1 MTEVEQLM
9 NLIPTARDVSG
20 GRDVSARA
28 SALLAKLVGRV
39 WKLPSRRN
47 SVRVA
52 RSIAVPMRDGVTLVA
67 DHYVPQVTVPVP
79 TILVRTPYGRGAPYS
94 VLYAQIYAERG
105 FHVVVQSCRGT
116 FGSGG
121 VFDPMRTEAE
131 DGQDTVVWLRT
142 QSWFDGR
149 LVTLGLSYLGFAHWA
164 LALDPPPELIA
175 AVVHMGPHDFSK
187 AAFRNGV
194 FDWYN
199 FLGWSE
205 TVGRQ
210 HEVGP
215 VRNLLRMAT
224 ADRRLREPLQRVPL
238 AQGARTL
245 LGDVAPWFDD
255 WLQHP
260 SLDDPFWAQM
270 QHGEALQR
278 LSVPTLL
285 VGGWH
290 DLFLEQTL
298 EQYASLRQR
307 GVPVRL
313 LVGSWSH
320 LDFMVRGGGAV
331 AESVAWLRGC
341 TDGTE
346 SSGGSVLVNV
356 EGSGSW
362 RELTEWPP
370 TESHNELW
378 HLGGDHTLAAT
389 TTGDRHDVWFRYDP
403 RNPTPTAGG
412 AMMSLRAGPRDNRA
426 VEKRADVA
434 VFTSA
439 PLAKSIDVIGDVTAE
454 VFLTRN
460 NPNADL
466 FVRVCDVK
474 PDGRSINVCDGIVRL
489 TDQDPL
495 TGAVRVS
502 LKATAHHFAAGQ
514 RIRVQIAGGAH
525 PRFARNPGTGSLDG
539 AQSELQGTTFAIA
552 TGGESD
558 STVCLPIWQGALR

>member
-1 MTEVEQLM
+1 M
-9 NLIPTARDVSG
+9 NFSSTARD
-20 GRDVSARA
+20 AALRA
-28 SALLAKLVGRV
+28 GTPAHGSALLAKLAARA
-39 WKLPSRRN
+39 WKLPPRRN
-47 SVRVA
+47 PVRVV
-52 RSIAVPMRDGVTLVA
+52 RSIDVPMSDGVTLVT
-67 DHYVPQVTVPVP
+67 DHYAPQIAGPAP
-79 TILVRTPYGRGAPYS
+79 TILVRSPYGRGAPYS

-105 FHVVVQSCRGT
+105 FHVVLQSCRGT

-121 VFDPMRTEAE
+121 VFDPMRAEAKDGE
-131 DGQDTVVWLRT
+131 DAVAWLRM
-142 QSWFDGR
+142 QPFFDGR
-149 LVTLGLSYLGFAHWA
+149 LITLGLSYLGFAHWA
-164 LALDPPPELIA
+164 LALDPPPELIG

-187 AAFRNGV
+187 AAYRNGV

-199 FLGWSE
+199 FLGWSD

-224 ADRRLREPLQRVPL
+224 AERRLREPLQQFPL
-238 AQGARTL
+238 ADGARTL
-245 LGDVAPWFDD
+245 LGDVAPWFYD

-260 SLDDPFWAQM
+260 SVDDSFWAQM

-320 LDFMVRGGGAV
+320 LDFIFRGGPAV
-331 AESVAWLRGC
+331 AESLAWLQRC
-341 TDGTE
+341 TDGAGGTE
-346 SSGGSVLVNV
+346 SGGGSVRVDV

-370 TESHNELW
+370 TESLDEIW
-378 HLGGDHTLAAT
+378 HLGADHTLAT
-389 TTGDRHDVWFRYDP
+389 DRPEKESRAVTFRYDP
-403 RNPTPTAGG
+403 RSPTPSEGG
-412 AMMSLRAGPRDNRA
+412 PIMSLRAGPRDNRA
-426 VEKRADVA
+426 VERRSDVA

-439 PLAKSIDVIGDVTAE
+439 PLAKPVDVIGIVTAQIY
-454 VFLTRN
+454 LTRD

-466 FVRVCDVK
+466 FVRVCDVE
-474 PDGRSINVCDGIVRL
+474 PDGPSINVCDGIVRL
-489 TDQDPL
+489 TDEDPL
-495 TGAVRVS
+495 TGTVHVA
-502 LKATAHHFAAGQ
+502 LNGTAHHFAAGH

-525 PRFARNPGTGSLDG
+525 PRFARNPGTGNLDG
-539 AQSELQGTTFAIA
+539 TLSELKATTF
-552 TGGESD
+552 TVGTGGGESP
-558 STVCLPIWQGALR
+558 STVSLPTFGDGPR